1 LEWLHRVE
9 ALAVELELSLDHR
22 LKDRVKVG
30 DSEVDDFGDFRLELR
45 VEGLKVV
52 FVLDE
57 LLLLERQLGGVVRGL
72 LHELSLVFS

>member
-1 LEWLHRVE
+1 MEWLHRVE

-22 LKDRVKVG
+22 LKDGVKVG